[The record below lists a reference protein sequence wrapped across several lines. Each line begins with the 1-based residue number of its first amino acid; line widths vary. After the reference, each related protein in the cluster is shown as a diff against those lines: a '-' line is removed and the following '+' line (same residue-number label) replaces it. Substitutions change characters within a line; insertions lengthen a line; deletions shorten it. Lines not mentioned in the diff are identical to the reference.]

1 MVKIYWNL
9 NKRIYSWM
17 FILSIIIAIAL
28 IILKVVADKV
38 GIDMMNQN
46 MTNQIEIG
54 NQVFDNLMPV
64 FLYGLVVGILGL
76 LSSGIHIYIM
86 VKPFMVGQLQQV
98 LLLGKRIEPYILV
111 HYAFSVIVGLVG
123 SISSLFL
130 VENEISSIVK
140 LTVSSFAYPAWIIAG
155 FLLLYNDNF
164 LPQMVKKRRITL
176 IIGGLLICW
185 FGIAMMQ
192 VFPAMIWGMQL
203 AMSVAAA
210 EGTATANNIMEQMP
224 STVNSLANG
233 IYGIQIVDIMGLIIF
248 IISFRWVKDKY
259 TIQL

>member
-17 FILSIIIAIAL
+17 FALSLAIAIAL
-28 IILKVVADKV
+28 IILKIAADKV
-38 GIDMMNQN
+38 GIDMANQD
-46 MTNQIEIG
+46 MANQIEMG

-64 FLYGLVVGILGL
+64 FLYGLAVGILGL
-76 LSSGIHIYIM
+76 LSAGIHIYIM

-111 HYAFSVIVGLVG
+111 HYAFAVLIGLVG
-123 SISSLFL
+123 SMSSLFL
-130 VENEISSIVK
+130 VENDVSSIVK
-140 LTVSSFAYPAWIIAG
+140 LTLSSFAYPAWIIAG
-155 FLLLYNDNF
+155 FLLLYNENF

-185 FGIAMMQ
+185 FSIAMMQ
-192 VFPAMIWGMQL
+192 VFPAMMWGMQVT
-203 AMSVAAA
+203 MSAAA
-210 EGTATANNIMEQMP
+210 EGTAAANNIMEQMP
-224 STVNSLANG
+224 SAVSGLANG
-233 IYGIQIVDIMGLIIF
+233 VYGIQIVDIIGLIIF
-248 IISFRWVKDKY
+248 IISFRWVKDRY